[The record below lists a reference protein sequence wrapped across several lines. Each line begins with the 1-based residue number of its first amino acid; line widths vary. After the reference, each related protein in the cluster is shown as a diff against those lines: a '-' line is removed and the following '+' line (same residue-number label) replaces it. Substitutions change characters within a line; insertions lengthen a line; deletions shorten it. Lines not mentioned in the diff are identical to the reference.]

1 MKKKG
6 KGKKKFEFPNSLLN
20 QIEECS
26 AGGFVLFTYDEEGL
40 PQVHSAFDNMQ
51 NALGMQYYISN
62 WSKAV
67 DTINMEATINSMSI
81 DEMEELPPEEDEM

>member
-1 MKKKG
+1 MKND
-6 KGKKKFEFPNSLLN
+6 KFEFPNSLLN

-51 NALGMQYYISN
+51 NALGMQYYVSN
-62 WSKAV
+62 WSKAI
-67 DTINMEATINSMSI
+67 DTMNLEATINSMTEGVDGHSP
-81 DEMEELPPEEDEM
+81 LPPEEDEM